1 MILGIL
7 GIFFGVTIAMSGAK
21 FPTRRATLE
30 RCGGTLLIG
39 GVALIA
45 FAFPFV

>member
-1 MILGIL
+1 MILGTL
-7 GIFFGVTIAMSGAK
+7 GVLLGVTIAMSATR

-39 GVALIA
+39 GIALIA

>member
-1 MILGIL
+1 MILGTL
-7 GIFFGVTIAMSGAK
+7 GILLGVMVAMSATK

-39 GVALIA
+39 GVALVA